1 MKKNGGSRE
10 IRTESNF
17 WGEATNILLKQQIF
31 FIFRSKHNMPQQTDQ
46 MCTTI
51 IIGIVVILIC
61 MGCVE
66 MTKMHTRY
74 DRQMSAC
81 GRKAEVSTSNS
92 TVSAKESALTNTEP
106 NMTGK
111 TAEQLA
117 TLEESWSL
125 SVPESECKHKEF
137 KQVEEELMRSFNEW
151 QAAPEDTAKFPV
163 IDKAAIKKHANVRSF
178 SLNTQID
185 STGSGKTGVPG
196 PWHTFHKYANPNPQ
210 KVMFGDHAPV
220 FNGSD
225 AHFAARA
232 NQA

>member
-1 MKKNGGSRE
+1 MWFLEGQP
-10 IRTESNF
+10 IT
-17 WGEATNILLKQQIF
+17 ILLKQQIF
-31 FIFRSKHNMPQQTDQ
+31 FIFRSKDNMLQQTDQ

-51 IIGIVVILIC
+51 IIGIVVVLIC

-74 DRQMSAC
+74 DKQMSAC
-81 GRKAEVSTSNS
+81 GRKAEVGVTNS
-92 TVSAKESALTNTEP
+92 SVSAKESELTNTEP
-106 NMTGK
+106 NMTGN
-111 TAEQLA
+111 TPEQLA

-125 SVPESECKHKEF
+125 SVPESECKHTEH
-137 KQVEEELMRSFNEW
+137 KQVEEELMRSYNEW
-151 QAAPEDTAKFPV
+151 QAAPEETAKFPV
-163 IDKAAIKKHANVRSF
+163 IDKAAIKKHANTRS
-178 SLNTQID
+178 SGLHTQID

-196 PWHTFHKYANPNPQ
+196 VWMTFHQYANPKQQ